1 MLVTI
6 LAFMRPSSRLFFD
19 PDVIYEDARARQRA
33 LWFYQDVGND
43 VRSAP
48 ELEWCLAQVEL
59 AKDILDALTDARPKV
74 GPFPSRWP
82 KLWRKLRR
90 KGQEGCKEWEHER
103 LRKIAEVADSYPR
116 LLTWLAEGRV
126 SRYWN
131 VFGLWIGISR
141 SIWGVRRLVWG
152 YFFKPIAHH
161 APWRLALYEAILQD
175 ARCELTKE
183 CAGQPDLRR
192 PASNSTQG
200 LSAVTDIAMMTE
212 TAARTLLREKIEKMS
227 SGCIG
232 VTGPR
237 GAGKSTLIRSFCG
250 HRYGTPP
257 YARGGRTELP
267 GLRLKV
273 QAPCRYDA
281 REFLVHVYTCLCR
294 AVLADVRLNP
304 TSFFHRIVLSLFLPR
319 SVRPAAL
326 LRNLAAIAFFALA
339 GDLAFRATHGHWWV
353 PSWTSPTW
361 EWTGVV
367 VASLVGLVVAGWR
380 TRQTLLELRG
390 VLTLATD
397 AQDRLEKL
405 HFQRTETRGYSGTL
419 GGPMGSGVNVS
430 GGQSLTEQMMTMP
443 ELVDDYCDFVDRV
456 VAALREVIS
465 PKKKRYRKSR
475 KGKCHRS
482 EQNAQN
488 AEVRLVIGIDE
499 MDQIEDVR
507 AADLFL
513 TELQFFFG
521 TSNCV
526 YLVSISPK
534 ALAAADEHGV
544 PTRNSA
550 SAISDEIVWV
560 DPLDLTKARE
570 LLNGRVI
577 GLPDAF
583 IKLCY
588 VLSGGLP
595 KDLLRIARTVSAIKI
610 GTPVGTSELA
620 QAAATAIAD
629 ELEILAHRAMAD
641 AASLEILAAPGL
653 LKLLSDNLWQI
664 SQSKIPGSTTR
675 PVDIR
680 KLMDALSGLWAGE
693 KRQQFADAKGD
704 AKGEI
709 SSRTAEI
716 CDSFLAGLYFL
727 LTVQQLFGT
736 STLDD
741 EGALR
746 DLAWARAAVD
756 LSPYLAADIISDTRK
771 GGKALIEPAFL
782 RPSPIEHA
790 KANGLGED
798 SRSRVDVSKP
808 GG

>member
-1 MLVTI
+1 M

-48 ELEWCLAQVEL
+48 ELEWYLAQVES
-59 AKDILDALTDARPKV
+59 AKDILDTLTDAGPKV

-82 KLWRKLRR
+82 ELWRKLRR
-90 KGQEGCKEWEHER
+90 KGQDGCKEWEHDER

-141 SIWGVRRLVWG
+141 SIWGVRRLVWR

-161 APWRLALYEAILQD
+161 APWRLELYEAILQA
-175 ARCELTKE
+175 ARSELTKK
-183 CAGQPDLRR
+183 CAGQPM
-192 PASNSTQG
+192 SNSIQG

-212 TAARTLLREKIEKMS
+212 TAARTLLREKIENMS

-232 VTGPR
+232 VTGLR
-237 GAGKSTLIRSFCG
+237 GAGKSTLIRNFCG

-257 YARGGRTELP
+257 YARGHGTELP

-304 TSFFHRIVLSLFLPR
+304 TSFFHRIVLSLFLPQ
-319 SVRPAAL
+319 SIRPVAL
-326 LRNLAAIAFFALA
+326 LRNLAAIAFFTLA

-361 EWTGVV
+361 EWTGVI

-443 ELVDDYCDFVDRV
+443 ELVDDYCDFVERV
-456 VAALREVIS
+456 VAALGEVIS
-465 PKKKRYRKSR
+465 PEKKKDRKSGEGEDAKSKRGKDR
-475 KGKCHRS
+475 KSKKGPSPRNS
-482 EQNAQN
+482 
-488 AEVRLVIGIDE
+488 EVRLVIGIDE

-534 ALAAADEHGV
+534 ALAAADEQGV

-550 SAISDEIVWV
+550 SAIFDEIVWV
-560 DPLDLTKARE
+560 DPLDLIKARD

-595 KDLLRIARTVSAIKI
+595 KDLLRIARTVSAIKPGTSG
-610 GTPVGTSELA
+610 GTPELA
-620 QAAATAIAD
+620 QAVAAAITD
-629 ELEILAHRAMAD
+629 ELDGLVHRAMAD
-641 AASLEILAAPGL
+641 VAFLEILAAPGL

-680 KLMDALSGLWAGE
+680 KLMDALSGLWVGA
-693 KRQQFADAKGD
+693 KRQQFADAKG
-704 AKGEI
+704 EI
-709 SSRTAEI
+709 SPRTAEI
-716 CDSFLAGLYFL
+716 CDNFLAGLYFL

-746 DLAWARAAVD
+746 DLAWARAALD
-756 LSPYLAADIISDTRK
+756 LNPYLAADIISDTCK
-771 GGKALIEPAFL
+771 GGKAVIGQAFL
-782 RPSPIEHA
+782 TPSPIEHA
-790 KANGLGED
+790 KERARRGLPRPSRRQPGE
-798 SRSRVDVSKP
+798 RP
-808 GG
+808 G